1 MGGTKMNLLQQLV
14 TDMVI
19 LESQIQEA
27 LDQRLKEVQNH
38 AEAAEAVK
46 RFQTMVNDQRE
57 ALQARLQII
66 SGSEPGSTSSIAPFS
81 ITTTLSDKEGMHAVS
96 KALHAISTTF
106 NHAAF
111 GYAVLHTVA
120 HRFNDGFP
128 GTGEGN
134 TADMAEEHRRS
145 YADASQAIYQL
156 IPDIVIW
163 ELGKDG
169 ECMCVCPACSLG
181 ICLCWHAHID
191 SLMPVSPEEGGI
203 LVRSPK
209 ANSAALQAGL
219 RQGDVILA
227 ADDHQVQ
234 TQSDL
239 QAVISKHEPG
249 EEVRLRVKRGPGEP
263 LEVTVTRP

>member
-1 MGGTKMNLLQQLV
+1 MANELQQRV
-14 TDMVI
+14 TDMAI

-27 LDQRLKEVQNH
+27 LDQLLKQIQNN

-46 RFQTMVNDQRE
+46 RFLTMVKDQRE
-57 ALQARLQII
+57 ALQARLQNIG
-66 SGSEPGSTSSIAPFS
+66 GSEPGPTSSIAPFS
-81 ITTTLSDKEGMHAVS
+81 MTATLPDKERTRAVS

-111 GYAVLHTVA
+111 GYAMLHTVA
-120 HRFNDGFP
+120 HRFYDS
-128 GTGEGN
+128 TGEGN

-163 ELGKDG
+163 EMGKEG
-169 ECMCVCPACSLG
+169 ECRCTCPPCSLG
-181 ICLCWHAHID
+181 ICLCWHAHVD
-191 SLMPVSPEEGGI
+191 SLMPVSPAEEGGI
-203 LVRSPK
+203 LVRQPR

-227 ADDHQVQ
+227 VDGQQVQ
-234 TQSDL
+234 TYREL
-239 QAVISKHEPG
+239 QRVAGAVH
-249 EEVRLRVKRGPGEP
+249 RV
-263 LEVTVTRP
+263 VA